1 MGEKGFQTLTTLVQ
15 HKNATIID
23 MVVGSRDL
31 NMQKDYYDEIKQLCA
46 DNNISFCDRHGN
58 YRIKSPYCI
67 AIAWRWM
74 IHFDESSQLIVLHDS
89 LLPKY
94 RGFCPLVNMLL
105 NKEPRIGVSA
115 LLANE
120 EYDCGDIIAQ
130 KSVEVNYPIKIQDAI
145 KLESPLF
152 GEIVLD
158 IVEQLALTGQ
168 LNMTPQNDMDATYS
182 IWRDE
187 EDYRVDWNKSAE
199 DIQHFVYTV
208 GFPFKGASTLADGIL
223 YRIIDCS
230 IEQDVDIVNR
240 PIGKVIFVKDGCPV
254 VICGSGLLKL
264 TDVRIDG
271 VQGNILPLKKFRL
284 RFK

>member
-1 MGEKGFQTLTTLVQ
+1 MGEKGFQTLSTLVQ

-23 MVVGSRDL
+23 MVVGSRDP
-31 NMQKDYYDEIKQLCA
+31 NMQKDFYDEIKRLCL
-46 DNNISFCDRHGN
+46 DNNLRFCNRHDN
-58 YRIKSPYCI
+58 YKVESPYCI

-74 IHFDESSQLIVLHDS
+74 IHLNDNSRLIVLHDS

-105 NKEPRIGVSA
+105 NKEPKIGVTA

-130 KSVEVNYPIKIQDAI
+130 KSIEVTYPIKVQDAI

-158 IVEQLALTGQ
+158 IVEQLAIVGQ
-168 LNMTPQNDMDATYS
+168 LKMTPQNDKEATYS

-187 EDYRVDWNKSAE
+187 EDYRIDWNKSAE
-199 DIQHFVYTV
+199 DIQHFIYTV

-223 YRIIDCS
+223 YRVIDCS
-230 IEQDVDIVNR
+230 IEQDVDIVSR
-240 PIGKVIFVKDGCPV
+240 PIGKIIFVKDDCPV
-254 VICGSGLLKL
+254 VICGKGLLKL
-264 TDVRIDG
+264 TDVRTDG
-271 VQGNILPLKKFRL
+271 TQDNALPFKKFRL

>member
-1 MGEKGFQTLTTLVQ
+1 MGEKGFQALSTLVQ
-15 HKNATIID
+15 HKNTKVID

-31 NMQKDYYDEIKQLCA
+31 NMQKDYYDEIRGLCA
-46 DNNISFCDRHGN
+46 DNNISFCDRHEN
-58 YRIKSPYCI
+58 NSIKSPYCI

-74 IHFDESSQLIVLHDS
+74 IHLDDSSQLIVLHDS

-105 NKEPRIGVSA
+105 NKEPKIGVTA

-120 EYDCGDIIAQ
+120 EYDCGGIIAQ
-130 KSVEVNYPIKIQDAI
+130 KSIEVTYPIKVQDAI

-152 GEIVLD
+152 GEIILDVL
-158 IVEQLALTGQ
+158 EQLAVTGQ
-168 LNMTPQNDMDATYS
+168 LKITPQNDKEATYS

-187 EDYRVDWNKSAE
+187 EDYRIDWSQSVE
-199 DIQHFVYTV
+199 DIQHFIYAI

-254 VICGSGLLKL
+254 VICGKGLLKL
-264 TDVRIDG
+264 TDVRVDG
-271 VQGNILPLKKFRL
+271 TQDNVLPFKKFRL